1 MLVVGP
7 ADLVDLGSRVLVVGP
22 ADLVDVGSRVSA
34 WRRLENG
41 TLDLVLVGVPRVVT
55 GSLLPIGLEEG
66 SPETTGIPLGWRR
79 VAPRLPASRRS
90 GAEEAA
96 ESNPSGGWRRGP
108 TETRRELR
116 EEAWISH

>member
-1 MLVVGP
+1 VVGQ
-7 ADLVDLGSRVLVVGP
+7 

-55 GSLLPIGLEEG
+55 GSLLPTGLEEG
-66 SPETTGIPLGWRR
+66 SPEITGTSLCWKR
-79 VAPRLPASRRS
+79 VAPRLSACLQPK
-90 GAEEAA
+90 AEEAA
-96 ESNPSGGWRRGP
+96 ESNPSGGRRRGP
-108 TETRRELR
+108 KETRRELR